1 MCQLEAA
8 RDGMDGWERWRGMR
22 WDEVEGGG
30 VGRDMDGWEKWGEMD
45 WDDVRWMGRVE

>member
-1 MCQLEAA
+1 
-8 RDGMDGWERWRGMR
+8 MR

-45 WDDVRWMGRVE
+45 WDDVRWMGRVK